1 VKLYA
6 AAVSSSAPGRNRD
19 RVWTVPDGEPEE
31 LVAERAAP
39 LFAVWRPRRYSPRSG
54 RRRWY
59 GFVPCGGTKVDHL
72 GRDRSGRPRWCGF
85 VPRGGTNVDHPGRDR
100 SGPRRWYGFV
110 PRGGTKLD
118 HHAVRAL
125 RRLSA
130 TTSTPRR
137 SRPYDAGPLRDE
149 SPPEPHQPRALA
161 PACRGRP
168 SPGPGRAH
176 RRRPRAPRR
185 EGALA
190 AEHACS
196 VDYLASPPLG
206 LQEILYEVA
215 KSGVA
220 TITLDDAETRNALGD
235 RMLDELIGVLEAAR
249 DDERC
254 PGGLRCARSACPC
267 RALHRSTSSR
277 DRPACPSARARA
289 AGW

>member
-1 VKLYA
+1 MKLYA

-19 RVWTVPDGEPEE
+19 RVWTAPDGEPEE

-39 LFAVWRPRRYSPRSG
+39 LFAVWRPRRYS
-54 RRRWY
+54 
-59 GFVPCGGTKVDHL
+59 T
-72 GRDRSGRPRWCGF
+72 RSGRPRWCGF

-137 SRPYDAGPLRDE
+137 SRPYDAGPSRDE

-249 DDERC
+249 DD
-254 PGGLRCARSACPC
+254 
-267 RALHRSTSSR
+267 
-277 DRPACPSARARA
+277 
-289 AGW
+289 